1 MKIFYCDHF
10 VLPLPENHR
19 FPMEKYAR
27 LRVRV
32 VQGNLVERE
41 DLIVPEP
48 ISDWELGRVHSR
60 DYIERVREGTLSKD
74 EIRRI
79 GFPWSP
85 ALVERSRRSVGGTLA
100 AAHAALEDGWSANL
114 AGGTHHAFP
123 DRGEGFCV
131 FNDVAVAA
139 REVQAE
145 GRARNVAVL
154 DLDVHQ
160 GNGTAAIFARDQT
173 VFTLS
178 VHGSDNFPFKKETS
192 DLDIELPDGTGDA
205 DYLEAVERGLAAA
218 LRSHPDLA
226 FYVAGA
232 DPYEHDRLGRLSVSL
247 EGLARRDELVFDTC
261 QKARVPVAVVMSGGY
276 ARDVKDT
283 VEIHY
288 NTVRS
293 AALRYAAAH
302 SESPTK

>member
-1 MKIFYCDHF
+1 MKIYYCDHF
-10 VLPLPENHR
+10 VLPLPEGHR

-32 VQGNLVERE
+32 VQGNLVDRE
-41 DLIVPEP
+41 DLVVPAP
-48 ISDWELGRVHSR
+48 ISDWELGRVHTR
-60 DYIERVREGTLSKD
+60 EYIERVRDGTLSRE

-100 AAHAALEDGWSANL
+100 AAHSALEDGWAVNL

-123 DRGEGFCV
+123 DCGEGFCV

-145 GRARNVAVL
+145 GRARKVAVL

-160 GNGTAAIFARDQT
+160 GNGTAAIFAEDPT

-178 VHGSDNFPFKKETS
+178 VHGAGNFPFRKEKS
-192 DLDIELPDGTGDA
+192 DLDIELPDGTEDA
-205 DYLEAVERGLAAA
+205 EYLDAAEQGLEAAFRT
-218 LRSHPDLA
+218 HPDLA
-226 FYVAGA
+226 FYLAGA
-232 DPYEHDRLGRLSVSL
+232 DPYVDDNLGRLSLSSR
-247 EGLARRDELVFDTC
+247 GLAMRDELVFDTC
-261 QKARVPVAVVMSGGY
+261 QAAGVPVVVVMSGGY
-276 ARDVKDT
+276 ARHVKDT

-288 NTVRS
+288 HAVS
-293 AALRYAAAH
+293 AAAARAAAAH
-302 SESPTK
+302 TG

>member
-10 VLPLPENHR
+10 VLPLPEGHR

-32 VQGNLVERE
+32 MQGNVVDRDDLV
-41 DLIVPEP
+41 VPLP
-48 ISDWELGRVHSR
+48 ISDWQLGRVHR
-60 DYIERVREGTLSKD
+60 REYIERVRSGTLSK
-74 EIRRI
+74 EEVRRL

-100 AAHAALEDGWSANL
+100 AALAALEDGCAVNL

-123 DRGEGFCV
+123 DFGEGFCV

-145 GRARNVAVL
+145 GRARKVAVL

-160 GNGTAAIFARDQT
+160 GNGTAAIFAKDAT

-178 VHGSDNFPFKKETS
+178 VHGAGNFPFRKERS
-192 DLDIELPDGTGDA
+192 DLDIELLDGTEDA
-205 DYLEAVERGLAAA
+205 EYLEAVERGLDVA
-218 LRSHPDLA
+218 LRAHPDLA
-226 FYVAGA
+226 FYLAGA
-232 DPYEHDRLGRLSVSL
+232 DPYLDDRLGRLSVSI
-247 EGLARRDELVFDTC
+247 EGLAQRDELVFDTC
-261 QKARVPVAVVMSGGY
+261 KRLGVPVAVVMSGGY
-276 ARDVKDT
+276 SREVRDT

-293 AALRYAAAH
+293 AASHAGSVRTR
-302 SESPTK
+302 PVPR

>member
-1 MKIFYCDHF
+1 M
-10 VLPLPENHR
+10 
-19 FPMEKYAR
+19 
-27 LRVRV
+27 
-32 VQGNLVERE
+32 
-41 DLIVPEP
+41 
-48 ISDWELGRVHSR
+48 
-60 DYIERVREGTLSKD
+60 
-74 EIRRI
+74 
-79 GFPWSP
+79 
-85 ALVERSRRSVGGTLA
+85 GGTLA
-100 AAHAALEDGWSANL
+100 AAFAALEDGWAANL

-139 REVQAE
+139 REIQAE
-145 GRARNVAVL
+145 GRARNVSVF

-160 GNGTAAIFARDQT
+160 GNGTAAIFANDPT

-205 DYLEAVERGLAAA
+205 DYLEAVERGLEAA

-232 DPYEHDRLGRLSVSL
+232 DPYEGDRLGRLAVSL

-261 QKARVPVAVVMSGGY
+261 RKARVPVAIVMSGGY
-276 ARDVKDT
+276 ARNVKDT

-293 AALRYAAAH
+293 AALRCAAAH
-302 SESPTK
+302 PESTIT

>member
-1 MKIFYCDHF
+1 MKIYYCDRF
-10 VLPLPENHR
+10 VLPLPDGHR

-32 VQGNLVERE
+32 VQGNLVDRD
-41 DLIVPEP
+41 DLVVPAP
-48 ISDWELGRVHSR
+48 ISDWELGRVHTR
-60 DYIERVREGTLSKD
+60 EYIERVRDGTLSRD

-100 AAHAALEDGWSANL
+100 AAHSALEDGWAVNL

-123 DRGEGFCV
+123 DCGEGFCV

-145 GRARNVAVL
+145 GRARKVAVL

-160 GNGTAAIFARDQT
+160 GNGTAAIFAKDPT

-178 VHGSDNFPFKKETS
+178 VHGAGNFPFRKEKS
-192 DLDIELPDGTGDA
+192 DLDIELPDGTEDA
-205 DYLEAVERGLAAA
+205 EYLEAVEHGLEVA

-232 DPYEHDRLGRLSVSL
+232 DPFVDDRLGRLSVSSR
-247 EGLARRDELVFDTC
+247 GLALRDELVFDTC
-261 QKARVPVAVVMSGGY
+261 QAAGVPVVAVMSGGY

-288 NTVRS
+288 HTVS
-293 AALRYAAAH
+293 AAAMRAATAH
-302 SESPTK
+302 AG